1 MATSNKI
8 KGLTPEEIKAKLPK
22 NFVILLKNRL
32 KKSGFPKSSAYISG
46 VINKMRV
53 ESPIW
58 KEIFK
63 LMKEEE
69 ERLKAN
75 ELIIRQ
81 MEEYVKQNTVQE

>member
-1 MATSNKI
+1 MATSNKL

-22 NFVILLKNRL
+22 NFVILLKKRL
-32 KKSGFPKSSAYISG
+32 KGSGCPSSSAYISG
-46 VINKMRV
+46 VINKMRL

-69 ERLKAN
+69 ERLMAN
-75 ELIIRQ
+75 EKIFRQ
-81 MEEYVKQNTVQE
+81 MEQYVKQNTVQE